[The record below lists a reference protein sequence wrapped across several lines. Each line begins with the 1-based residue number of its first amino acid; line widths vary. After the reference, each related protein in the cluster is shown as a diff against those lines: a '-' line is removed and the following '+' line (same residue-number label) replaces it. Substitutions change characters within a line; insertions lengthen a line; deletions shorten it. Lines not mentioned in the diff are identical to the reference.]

1 MAKFGKYCGKKPKPM
16 DYADQKSADA
26 GAFHT
31 PKKRPSPAKGGNP
44 INPKV
49 PNRKA
54 GVYK

>member
-1 MAKFGKYCGKKPKPM
+1 MAKFGRYCGKKPKPM